1 MAKFNPVGLS
11 TDIEGAHLAGIANAV
26 GENGTKIKSCE
37 FHFKEH
43 RTRMLRKLDSESS
56 DIFRTLRIT
65 SFNGGVKATMGTF
78 ISKKKETTYLKSYIS
93 WWHDRGGLIFRA
105 FVPREAPQMK
115 QAEVVHARW
124 VHRDIPN
131 MSLLDVCFVKLS
143 HNCAPFRKIPI
154 L

>member
-1 MAKFNPVGLS
+1 MAKFNLVGLS
-11 TDIEGAHLAGIANAV
+11 TDIEGAHLAGIANVV
-26 GENGTKIKSCE
+26 GENGTRIKSCE

-43 RTRMLRKLDSESS
+43 RTRMLRKLDLESS

-105 FVPREAPQMK
+105 FVPRSSPNETSGSCTCQMGPQGHTK
-115 QAEVVHARW
+115 YV
-124 VHRDIPN
+124 
-131 MSLLDVCFVKLS
+131 FVRRML
-143 HNCAPFRKIPI
+143 C
-154 L
+154 

>member
-26 GENGTKIKSCE
+26 GENGTRIKSCE

-43 RTRMLRKLDSESS
+43 RTRKLRKLDSESS

-78 ISKKKETTYLKSYIS
+78 ISKKKERTYLKSYIS